1 MKFNT
6 LCARSTS
13 RYGRGFLIRRKN
25 QILFAR
31 KAEGRGQLIDVSETG
46 KTLRKYVRI

>member
-31 KAEGRGQLIDVSETG
+31 KEGKGQLIDVSETG
-46 KTLRKYVRI
+46 KNLRKYVRI